1 MKTNDSKKGNLK
13 NDQTNPLQT
22 KALPKTESK
31 TETKAPALDPEKE
44 KAIKDAE
51 KSVIEAEK
59 VFADAKTKLSEAKS
73 NLKKLTGKKSKGEKG
88 PGVISTIFSLVS
100 QSGKKGISKAEI
112 LEKLTEMFPDRAT
125 EGMEKTIGVQLP
137 GRMSKER
144 KVKIVKL
151 ESGCFT
157 IEK

>member
-1 MKTNDSKKGNLK
+1 MKTNDVKKSNLK
-13 NDQTNPLQT
+13 SDQTNPLQT

-31 TETKAPALDPEKE
+31 TETKTPALDPEKE

-59 VFADAKTKLSEAKS
+59 VFAEAKTKLSEAKA
-73 NLKKLTGKKSKGEKG
+73 NLRKLTGQKTKSEKG
-88 PGVISTIFSLVS
+88 PGVIATIFSLVS

-112 LEKLTEMFPDRAT
+112 LEKLTEMFPDRAP
-125 EGMEKTIGVQLP
+125 EGMEKTINVQLP

-157 IEK
+157 MEK

>member
-1 MKTNDSKKGNLK
+1 MKPNDVKKGNLK
-13 NDQTNPLQT
+13 NDQKNPLES
-22 KALPKTESK
+22 KALPKTETK

-59 VFADAKTKLSEAKS
+59 VFADAKSKLSDAKTA
-73 NLKKLTGKKSKGEKG
+73 LRKLTGKKTKSEKG